1 MASDAE
7 DEGHIE
13 HLEAKFL
20 VDKQKR
26 IENAMSWHPKQEK
39 LIKSWGEKALG
50 YRWIHHRCAVRH
62 SSAHTRFSIINIAMT
77 TLAGLG
83 TLVASSEDENS
94 QILLYVFSFL
104 NLSAAGIASVH
115 KFLRCGEQYESNMQT
130 SKLFS
135 RLARDISLELS
146 LEPEDRMNAVEYCH
160 KVREDYD
167 KIIDHAPEVPS
178 DIIKEYKT
186 MMDEEDPENKL
197 ARPEMANGKFKIYS
211 SSERV
216 DNASIEEHTT
226 RWVNV
231 LNKAAGM
238 WRSLPQASQS
248 ERPTRA
254 SVASVV

>member
-62 SSAHTRFSIINIAMT
+62 SVSHTNFSIINIALT

-83 TLVASSEDENS
+83 TLVASSEQENS

-178 DIIKEYKT
+178 DIIKEYKK
-186 MMDEEDPENKL
+186 MMDEEDPNNKL

-211 SSERV
+211 SSERANDESV
-216 DNASIEEHTT
+216 QEHTT
-226 RWVNV
+226 RWTNL
-231 LNKAAGM
+231 LNKATNR
-238 WRSLPQASQS
+238 WRSLPQAEQS
-248 ERPTRA
+248 SRPTRA